1 LPRNKCIFVVDDD
14 PSVRI
19 SMKRLL
25 REHGYEVKLFASAV
39 ALLSHGKFDQALCL
53 VLDVNLDDHSGIALR
68 QQLAAEGVTVPVIF
82 ITGNDSETNR
92 SAAVGAGCVDYLIK
106 PFAAQSFIGSIER
119 LCGGV
124 V

>member
-1 LPRNKCIFVVDDD
+1 LPKTKYIFVVDDD

-25 REHGYEVKLFASAV
+25 REHGYEVRLFESAV
-39 ALLSHGKFDQALCL
+39 ALLSDGKLDQATCL
-53 VLDVNLDDHSGIALR
+53 VLDIDLDNHSGIALR
-68 QQLAAEGVTVPVIF
+68 RQLADEGIAVPVIF
-82 ITGNDSETNR
+82 ITGNDSEANR

-106 PFAAQSFIGSIER
+106 PFAATSFIGSIER
-119 LCGGV
+119 VCGGV